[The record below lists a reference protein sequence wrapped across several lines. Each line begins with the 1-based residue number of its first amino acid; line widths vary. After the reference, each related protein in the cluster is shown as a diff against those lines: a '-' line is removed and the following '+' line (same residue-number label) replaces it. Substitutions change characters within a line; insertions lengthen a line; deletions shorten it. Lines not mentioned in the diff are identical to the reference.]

1 MHFGLKR
8 EEEGGGDG
16 DEKGMEKE
24 CWGNQSF
31 VIG

>member
-8 EEEGGGDG
+8 EEEEGGGDG

-24 CWGNQSF
+24 C
-31 VIG
+31 